1 MGLFRSLAVPVLLS
15 FALVLPGCD
24 DEDKIVVENQPPTN
38 NPPLIVQY
46 GPESP
51 VESIARF
58 GVDGVDLWVLAGDP
72 DGLDDIS
79 VATLHI
85 DSIQLNRFIARPDMS
100 NGGCLQFGYVDT
112 VDTAP
117 LLAVPAMF
125 PGIDFL
131 AMKRD
136 QGGLFTADGLGSNY
150 GYINL
155 VEASPV
161 LEQLGGYCGGGFNSV
176 QGPMRAIPPGVPQPT
191 IIIVT
196 YMDVVYNG
204 LKFTVYDK
212 VGASAVA
219 TVSAFHVV
227 FTTPEERDA
236 LTIQEA
242 N

>member
-51 VESIARF
+51 VESIAHF

-150 GYINL
+150 GYINR
-155 VEASPV
+155 
-161 LEQLGGYCGGGFNSV
+161 GGVSGPRAAGGLLRRRFQFRSGTHEGDSA
-176 QGPMRAIPPGVPQPT
+176 GRPPA
-191 IIIVT
+191 
-196 YMDVVYNG
+196 DN
-204 LKFTVYDK
+204 
-212 VGASAVA
+212 
-219 TVSAFHVV
+219 HH
-227 FTTPEERDA
+227 RD
-236 LTIQEA
+236 LHGRRV
-242 N
+242 